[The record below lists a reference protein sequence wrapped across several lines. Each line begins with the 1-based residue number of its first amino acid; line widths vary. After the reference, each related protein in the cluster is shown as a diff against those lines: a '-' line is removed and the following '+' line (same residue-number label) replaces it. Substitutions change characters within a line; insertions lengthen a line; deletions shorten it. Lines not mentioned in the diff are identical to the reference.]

1 MNKPWLIAIIPGAI
15 ALFAIVL
22 IVALFLIKILWGW
35 TIPDLFPGAVS
46 QGLIASQISWFTLF
60 KVAIFLG
67 VFAGI
72 AGARKRRD

>member
-1 MNKPWLIAIIPGAI
+1 MNKAWLIAIIPGAI
-15 ALFAIVL
+15 ALFAVVF
-22 IVALFLIKILWGW
+22 IVALFLIKVLWGW
-35 TIPDLFPGAVS
+35 TIPDLFPGAVDE
-46 QGLIASQISWFTLF
+46 GLVAGQISWFTSF